1 MSFYG
6 FDSLLFSIFP
16 IIFLIVFGFI
26 VFSIIKSYVKNSQ
39 APVITVEAKVIGKRT
54 NVSHHTHH
62 DANNNL
68 SHSTSTTYYITF
80 QTEHGERLEL
90 PLSGRMYGLLIE
102 GDIGDLTYQGEWFKD
117 FKRKSNVESF
127 NEDFHEQNK
136 DYREY

>member
-1 MSFYG
+1 MSFFG
-6 FDSLLFSIFP
+6 FDNFLFSIFP
-16 IIFLIVFGFI
+16 IIFFIMFGFV
-26 VFSIIKSYVKNSQ
+26 VFSVIKSYAKNSQ
-39 APVITVEAKVIGKRT
+39 CPIITVEAKVIGKRT

-90 PLSGRMYGLLIE
+90 SLSGRMYGLLIE

-117 FKRKSNVESF
+117 FKRKSNVDSF
-127 NEDFHEQNK
+127 NEDFHEKNK